1 MATVEELKEV
11 LKDHLEEKGVLNEV
25 RSQLRAQIF
34 NSLNDTPHE
43 DKKNESMENILMNEL
58 IKEYLSFNNYNYTAS
73 VFETE
78 SGNFKEP
85 LERDLIA

>member
-1 MATVEELKEV
+1 
-11 LKDHLEEKGVLNEV
+11 
-25 RSQLRAQIF
+25 
-34 NSLNDTPHE
+34 
-43 DKKNESMENILMNEL
+43 MENMLMNEL

-85 LERDLIA
+85 LERDLIAQKLNIVENVDTKKLPLIYSLVFGKKMKIKKEDIKQNND